1 MFKKFLSLIVFL
13 PVSENRA
20 LRSVQ
25 FAIPKVLEKY
35 QAIRVFYIEECGHVE
50 IFHRILTHE
59 GRAT

>member
-1 MFKKFLSLIVFL
+1 MTFKKLWVLFL
-13 PVSENRA
+13 PVSGNRA

-50 IFHRILTHE
+50 IFRRIPTHG